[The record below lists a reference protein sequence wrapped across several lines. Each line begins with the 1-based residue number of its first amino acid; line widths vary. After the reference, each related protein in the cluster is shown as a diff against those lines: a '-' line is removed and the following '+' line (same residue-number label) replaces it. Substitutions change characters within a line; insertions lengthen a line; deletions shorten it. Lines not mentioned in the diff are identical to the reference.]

1 MQTLESKRINSNKIK
16 ADYAGIIA
24 RIISSGSHKKTYFEI
39 LYHDTKDNE
48 WHIGYGSYTYKFVEN
63 WLIEEFES
71 GYKPID
77 NAITDLLSRAE
88 AAEEK
93 CVLFEKI
100 VREFQEEIIPG
111 YRTLV
116 EKAESTLL
124 KYSTGES
131 QVKETGNYGDQ
142 RTI

>member
-71 GYKPID
+71 GYKPISD
-77 NAITDLLSRAE
+77 AITDFLSRA
-88 AAEEK
+88 
-93 CVLFEKI
+93 
-100 VREFQEEIIPG
+100 Q
-111 YRTLV
+111 
-116 EKAESTLL
+116 KAEMERDAAIETIFEW
-124 KYSTGES
+124 TGCPECKFWNS
-131 QVKETGNYGDQ
+131 ENNWCEKHDREADSSDGCNTPEWRGFMEG
-142 RTI
+142 